1 MTDIQKT
8 GLLKS
13 ILQYVKSFNDPLN
26 IEAINDEAIELPI
39 EYQTEIISVLESPKV
54 KNAFKEFSAVPIL
67 TEEEDALF
75 NENYNKSFFN
85 ALKNTYMMEL
95 PNNQFGKTL
104 CNNFIVL
111 SLIETEIE
119 NSRKAAI
126 VIIFLHEFSHFFQ
139 RSSSIIIKEN
149 FTFNT
154 PPNKTSSRNKAEC
167 WLEERLVGRRFT
179 GLTPKGA
186 TYFLTKF
193 KTDIEPAEFIRRFE
207 KRNKRY
213 SKKKKGLGL
222 GFLPLS
228 LCSNNEFL
236 ELEPQNCYFRK

>member
-85 ALKNTYMMEL
+85 ALKNTYMMA
-95 PNNQFGKTL
+95 K
-104 CNNFIVL
+104 
-111 SLIETEIE
+111 
-119 NSRKAAI
+119 
-126 VIIFLHEFSHFFQ
+126 
-139 RSSSIIIKEN
+139 
-149 FTFNT
+149 
-154 PPNKTSSRNKAEC
+154 
-167 WLEERLVGRRFT
+167 
-179 GLTPKGA
+179 
-186 TYFLTKF
+186 
-193 KTDIEPAEFIRRFE
+193 
-207 KRNKRY
+207 
-213 SKKKKGLGL
+213 
-222 GFLPLS
+222 
-228 LCSNNEFL
+228 
-236 ELEPQNCYFRK
+236 